1 MSRTNPIPSV
11 VIIGAGFSGT
21 ALAVQL
27 LREEAAPVRVT
38 LLERRTSAG
47 EGLAYSTREEAHL
60 LNTTNAASS
69 LLEDDS
75 GHFIR
80 WLRETDR
87 AGEPE
92 QFSMRR
98 VYSLYLKQCLDDAA
112 SSASHW
118 GSSLETRL
126 GQQATDVARNF
137 QGFRVALEDGGSVDC
152 THLVLAT
159 GYSSPADPLANW
171 LRPDCTRYLRNPWNG
186 ALPEIPRNDSI
197 LLLGTGLTM
206 VDVALTLR
214 RRGHLGP
221 VHALSR
227 RGLPPRAHLAPSA
240 ALPFELREQLYSSLS
255 DGNVRRL
262 LRAVRHTIAEAGQRG
277 LGWQAVIDALRP
289 LLPGIW
295 STLGAEERRRFLR
308 HLRPWFD
315 SHRHRVPPEQA
326 VRLANMVADG
336 RLRIRAGRVTSATDC
351 GDMLMVTH
359 QPRGQATAR
368 RDPYRWV
375 INCTG
380 AGVTAH
386 AHHSLEGRLIRKG
399 LLVPDEL
406 GLGFQCSGPGAAQ
419 GAHGFVPSL
428 YLMGPACRSQTFEHT
443 AITELRRQAALLAKT
458 ITSQRHSFGHA
469 SWMPLEARQV
479 PPMPIPWQRRAHVS
493 GPQKAVERSG

>member
-1 MSRTNPIPSV
+1 MSRTDPISSV
-11 VIIGAGFSGT
+11 VIIGAGLSGT

-27 LREEAAPVRVT
+27 LREEGAPVRVT

-47 EGLAYSTREEAHL
+47 EGLAYCTQEEAHL

-80 WLRETDR
+80 WLRETNR
-87 AGEPE
+87 ASGPE
-92 QFSMRR
+92 QFSARR

-126 GQQATDVARNF
+126 GQQATDVNRSF
-137 QGFRVALEDGGSVDC
+137 RGFTVALEDGGSIDC

-159 GYSSPADPLANW
+159 GYSSPADPLADW
-171 LRPDCTRYLRNPWNG
+171 LRPDCTRYLRNPWKG
-186 ALPEIPRNDSI
+186 PLPEIPRNDSI

-214 RRGHLGP
+214 SRGHLGP
-221 VHALSR
+221 VQALSR
-227 RGLPPRAHLAPSA
+227 RGLPPRAHHAKSAP
-240 ALPFELREQLYSSLS
+240 LPFALRERLYSSLS
-255 DGNVRRL
+255 DGNVRKL
-262 LRAVRHTIAEAGQRG
+262 LRAVRQTIAEAGAQG
-277 LGWQAVIDALRP
+277 LGWQSVIDALRP
-289 LLPGIW
+289 LSPGIW
-295 STLGAEERRRFLR
+295 STLGAQERRRFLR

-326 VRLANMVADG
+326 ARLASMVADG
-336 RLRIRAGRVTSATDC
+336 RLQLRAGRVTSATDC
-351 GDMLMVTH
+351 GDMLVVSH
-359 QPRGQATAR
+359 HPRGQATVR

-380 AGVTAH
+380 ANVNGH
-386 AHHSLEGRLIRKG
+386 AHHSLEGRLMRKG

-419 GAHGFVPSL
+419 GAHGVVPGL
-428 YLMGPACRSQTFEHT
+428 YLIGPACRSQTFEHT
-443 AITELRRQAALLAKT
+443 AIAELRRQAVLLAKT
-458 ITSQRHSFGHA
+458 ITGQRHALGHT
-469 SWMPLEARQV
+469 SWMPPEARQV
-479 PPMPIPWQRRAHVS
+479 PPVPIPWQRRVNAL
-493 GPQKAVERSG
+493 GPNKSVEKAS